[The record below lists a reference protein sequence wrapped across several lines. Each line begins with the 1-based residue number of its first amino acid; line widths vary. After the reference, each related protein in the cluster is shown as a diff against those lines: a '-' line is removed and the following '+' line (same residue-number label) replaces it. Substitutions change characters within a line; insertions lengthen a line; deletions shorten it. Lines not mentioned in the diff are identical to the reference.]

1 LENPSE
7 YFDRLSMNGKIS
19 TIPNFSPFALRL
31 SKGGRRFFNSLLKA
45 EHAR

>member
-19 TIPNFSPFALRL
+19 TTPNFSPFAL
-31 SKGGRRFFNSLLKA
+31 SFVEG
-45 EHAR
+45 